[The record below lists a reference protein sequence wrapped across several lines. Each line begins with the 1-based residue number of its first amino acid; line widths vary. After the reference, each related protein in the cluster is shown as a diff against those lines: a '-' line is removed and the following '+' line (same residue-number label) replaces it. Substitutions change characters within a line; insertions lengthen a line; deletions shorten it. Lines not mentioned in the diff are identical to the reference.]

1 MIIQKEFFSSF
12 ESLNHT
18 TKGIIIYYTMDEL
31 QDILLCTMDSS
42 LFEKNISSKEQR
54 KNDIAM
60 MSMDHKLVDEIS
72 NFLDEA
78 MEKYKKNGGDYL
90 SFLKTQEEQ
99 NNALLDKVKN
109 KVVNKDLFKRNLD
122 G

>member
-1 MIIQKEFFSSF
+1 MIIQKDFFSSF
-12 ESLNHT
+12 KSLNHT
-18 TKGIIIYYTMDEL
+18 TKDIIIYYTMDEL

-42 LFEKNISSKEQR
+42 LFGKNISSKEQR

-78 MEKYKKNGGDYL
+78 IEKYKKNGGDYL